1 LDRLGLT
8 KAIEGIVRSVSAAS
22 GIRFSSE
29 LDNIDDVFEE
39 ELRIN
44 FYRIV
49 QECLNNV
56 VKHSSAS
63 EARIRIKRDGQHLV
77 LSVDDNG
84 CGFTPGNGAGA
95 TARNGFGLTGLAER
109 ARLLGGDLTIHSAPG
124 RGTAVRLEI

>member
-1 LDRLGLT
+1 
-8 KAIEGIVRSVSAAS
+8 
-22 GIRFSSE
+22 

-56 VKHSSAS
+56 VKHSAAS
-63 EARIRIKRDGQHLV
+63 EAGMRIKRDGQHLV
-77 LSVDDNG
+77 LTVDDNG
-84 CGFTPGNGAGA
+84 CGFTQGNGAGS

-109 ARLLGGDLTIHSAPG
+109 ARLLGGELTIRSAPG
-124 RGTAVRLEI
+124 RGTTVRLEI